1 MFVTLANLFTKLQS
15 WYGTVQSLNYT
26 VKKEKEKSCNKISN
40 KNKKNPEKED
50 EHQREWTMFIEQTIR
65 GRLVE
70 TELIV
75 QVLSSGVVIQVVNR
89 ETWLFGSL
97 RDQSI

>member
-1 MFVTLANLFTKLQS
+1 
-15 WYGTVQSLNYT
+15 
-26 VKKEKEKSCNKISN
+26 
-40 KNKKNPEKED
+40 
-50 EHQREWTMFIEQTIR
+50 MFIEQTIR

-89 ETWLFGSL
+89 ET
-97 RDQSI
+97 